1 MHSFQF
7 ASEKS
12 LCKKSNNG
20 NYKIQEQGQTGNAWV
35 GMFINNVGKEYPATI
50 KKLYNSET
58 VKDWFFGTLGNDAG
72 FWEVLDSECFYP
84 VYNAGRGY

>member
-1 MHSFQF
+1 
-7 ASEKS
+7 
-12 LCKKSNNG
+12 
-20 NYKIQEQGQTGNAWV
+20 
-35 GMFINNVGKEYPATI
+35 MFINNVGKEYPATI